1 MQVIGFIGLGKM
13 GLNLARNLIN
23 AGYKVIGTD
32 INQDSIKMLENYGG
46 VGAENIN
53 SLIEY
58 LPRDQIIWIMLPS
71 GRTTDQMIKE
81 LSSKLNPG
89 SIVIDGGNSNFHHT
103 LSNYQ
108 ILKDKG
114 IKLLDCGTSGGTIG
128 ALEGANFMIG
138 GDKNSFDK
146 VETIFKTM
154 SQEGGYL
161 YTGPSGSGHYLKMVH
176 NGIEYGMMQAI
187 GEGFNLL
194 EHSDF
199 DYDYEKVCRL
209 WNNGSVIRSWLIQL
223 AGDAFEKNARLDDV
237 EGVVFSS
244 GEGKW
249 AVQEAIDLGI
259 SLPVIT
265 ASLMVRYRS
274 TEEDNFTGKVLASL
288 RREFGGHDVKKK
300 IE

>member
-1 MQVIGFIGLGKM
+1 MQIIGFIGLGKM

-32 INQDSIKMLENYGG
+32 INQDYIKMLENYGG
-46 VGAENIN
+46 VGAEDIN
-53 SLIEY
+53 SLIEH
-58 LPRDQIIWIMLPS
+58 LPHDQIVWIMLPS

-81 LSSKLNPG
+81 LSYKLNPG

-108 ILKDKG
+108 ILQDKG
-114 IKLLDCGTSGGTIG
+114 IKLLDCGTSGGTKG
-128 ALEGANFMIG
+128 ALEGANLMIG

-146 VETIFKTM
+146 VEMIFKAM

-249 AVQEAIDLGI
+249 AVQESIDLGI

>member
-1 MQVIGFIGLGKM
+1 MQIIGFIGLGKM
-13 GLNLARNLIN
+13 GLNLSRNLIN

-46 VGAENIN
+46 VGVKNL
-53 SLIEY
+53 SCLIEH
-58 LPRDQIIWIMLPS
+58 LPHDQIVWIMLPS
-71 GRTTDQMIKE
+71 GHTTDHTIKE
-81 LSSKLNPG
+81 LSLKLNPG
-89 SIVIDGGNSNFHHT
+89 SIVIDGGNSNYRHT
-103 LSNYQ
+103 LSNYR
-108 ILKDKG
+108 ILQDKG
-114 IKLLDCGTSGGTIG
+114 INLLDCGTSGGPKG
-128 ALEGANFMIG
+128 ALEGANLMVG
-138 GDKNSFDK
+138 GDKYSFDK
-146 VETIFKTM
+146 VEMIFKAM

-187 GEGFNLL
+187 GEGLNIL

-223 AGDAFEKNARLDDV
+223 AGDAFEKNSRLDDV

-265 ASLMVRYRS
+265 ASLMARYKS

-300 IE
+300 ID